1 MDRFKEAEQ
10 RNHLKEEELNH
21 LQEEELN
28 HLQEEELKHLQEEEI
43 DQLKEA
49 QIDHHKEAQ
58 IDHHKEAQINQLQEE
73 EASPYLEEGVEE
85 EAGVNQE
92 EVNPSGGLQLQHP
105 GNPGLPEDHPVGEEV
120 KAEDRR
126 QANKNTKSKVSH
138 RRQGNMSSLLLVKLK
153 SLILRND
160 VLSDAFPQYFFL
172 LRGWDPP
179 CSSFGI
185 WEGPGGYE

>member
-28 HLQEEELKHLQEEEI
+28 HLQEEEI
-43 DQLKEA
+43 DQL
-49 QIDHHKEAQ
+49 KEAQ

-92 EVNPSGGLQLQHP
+92 EVNPSGGLQHP
-105 GNPGLPEDHPVGEEV
+105 GNPGPPEDHPVGEEV